1 MNLTDLVQG
10 QVGNQLIQ
18 GLSSQL
24 GVKDQNVSSA
34 ISMALPFLL
43 SQMNKNASSQQGAE
57 SLSNALNSH
66 TGGALDNVS
75 GILNSANMAEGLG
88 ILGHVF
94 GGKQTQVA
102 QNIGKSTGLSSGNVM
117 QILAT
122 LAPIIMS
129 FLGKEKQKNNLDTNG
144 VSGLLG
150 TLLGGMQQSNQ
161 SEMSMIERLLDQD
174 GDGSIADDVLD
185 IGGKLLGGFFGRK

>member
-10 QVGNQLIQ
+10 PVGQQLIQ

-57 SLSNALNSH
+57 SLSNALNDH

-75 GILNSANMAEGLG
+75 GILNSANMADGLG

-94 GGKQTQVA
+94 GSKQTQVA

-129 FLGKEKQKNNLDTNG
+129 FLGKEKQQNNLDTNG

-185 IGGKLLGGFFGRK
+185 IGGKLLGGFFGKK

>member
-10 QVGNQLIQ
+10 PVGQQLIQ

-57 SLSNALNSH
+57 SLSNALNAH
-66 TGGALDNVS
+66 TGGALDNVN
-75 GILNSANMAEGLG
+75 GILNSANMADGLG

-94 GGKQTQVA
+94 GSKQTQVA

-129 FLGKEKQKNNLDTNG
+129 FLGKEKQQNNLDTNG
-144 VSGLLG
+144 VSGLLE

-185 IGGKLLGGFFGRK
+185 LGGKLLGGFFSKK

>member
-10 QVGNQLIQ
+10 PVGQQLIQ

-57 SLSNALNSH
+57 SLSNALNDH
-66 TGGALDNVS
+66 TGGALDNVN
-75 GILNSANMAEGLG
+75 GILNSANMADGLG

-94 GGKQTQVA
+94 GSKQTQVA

-122 LAPIIMS
+122 LAPVIMS
-129 FLGKEKQKNNLDTNG
+129 FLGKEKQQNNLDTNG

-161 SEMSMIERLLDQD
+161 SEMSMIEKLLDQD

-185 IGGKLLGGFFGRK
+185 LGGKLLGGFFGKK